1 MEIDAH
7 RVVRGGLGR
16 EFAIIDGTGSTL
28 ARAKQSWYGRRA
40 AFDVNGKGYI
50 GYVKRWN
57 EAVLEDAEGAN
68 ILVVRWALLKP
79 AMRFEYQGCN
89 YELSKE
95 GWGYLHYLY
104 RNGSTKIGGFDQ
116 RGRYPTKWLVRFADD
131 LPLAINVFLLWLVAG
146 RWRAADTTV

>member
-16 EFAIIDGTGSTL
+16 EFAVIDKTGSTL
-28 ARAKQSWYGRRA
+28 ARTKQSWYGRRA
-40 AFDVNGKGYI
+40 AFDVNGKGYL
-50 GYVKRWN
+50 GYIKRWN

-79 AMRFEYQGCN
+79 TMRFEYRGSN

-104 RNGSTKIGGFDQ
+104 RNDSIRIGGFDQ
-116 RGRYPTKWLVRFADD
+116 RGRYPTKWLVKFADE
-131 LPLAINVFLLWLVAG
+131 LPLVVNVFLLRLVAG
-146 RWRAADTTV
+146 RWRVADAV